1 MSFESLCISCTL
13 CSVYHM
19 DHFFMDDSNE
29 DHWCNYAGAIIPLYP
44 YNFPYF
50 IPLEAMNNR

>member
-1 MSFESLCISCTL
+1 
-13 CSVYHM
+13 M
-19 DHFFMDDSNE
+19 DHFLIDDSNE
-29 DHWCNYAGAIIPLYP
+29 DHWCNYAGANIPLYP